1 VSTQTTQQP
10 ARAPDR
16 SRGGVL
22 AWLRT
27 QIRSSELWLVFIA
40 ILAGTAAGAM
50 AMAQEAIAHA
60 VQVVLFG
67 IEPEVRLSV
76 APPIAPARLLA
87 IPLGGLILG
96 GVAMLWTR
104 RRPAPPVD
112 PVEANALRGGRMSLQ
127 DSLYVAGLTLI
138 SNGFGAS
145 VGLEAAYTQMG
156 GAVASRLG
164 VWLNLRRADLR
175 LLVGAGAGAAIA
187 AAFGAPL
194 TGAFYA
200 FEVIIG
206 AYTVAGVAPVA
217 AAALAGALVARA
229 YGEGVYGMA
238 PQAFGQIVTL
248 SAYGLYAGLGLVA
261 AGFGIVVMRLTAL
274 MERLAGRLP
283 LPKALRPA
291 IGGAIL
297 IALALYSPQT
307 LSSGH
312 GALRQDLAM
321 GPELKVVLILLAL
334 KAGASIVSLGFGFR
348 GGLFFASLFL
358 GSLLGRAYA
367 MGLGALNI
375 AALHIDPTVAA
386 LVGMSALAV
395 AVIGGPFTMTFL
407 VLETT
412 GDFGVTAAA
421 LTASMFASLLVRE
434 TFGYSF
440 STWRLHLRGETI
452 RSAHDV
458 GFLRSLTAASLMRA
472 APGSIAADASLAEA
486 RRRFP
491 LGSVKHAVVTDAAGA
506 YAGLLP
512 IAALHAEADRPAE
525 APAAVASLAEFRDA
539 ALSPDMTIKE
549 MMQAFDRTKA
559 DELAVVD
566 PAGATLGMVSE
577 AFATRRYAD
586 ELEKAR
592 RDLIGET

>member
-1 VSTQTTQQP
+1 MQQP
-10 ARAPDR
+10 ARAP
-16 SRGGVL
+16 GGPL
-22 AWLRT
+22 GWLRR

-40 ILAGTAAGAM
+40 ILVGAIAGTM
-50 AMAQEAIAHA
+50 ALAQGVVAHA
-60 VQVVLFG
+60 IQVVLFG

-87 IPLGGLILG
+87 IPAGGLILG
-96 GVAMLWTR
+96 ALAFLWTK
-104 RRPAPPVD
+104 RRPQPPVD

-127 DSLYVAGLTLI
+127 DSLYVAGQTVI

-156 GAVASRLG
+156 AAVASRLG

-200 FEVIIG
+200 FEVVIG

-229 YGEGVYGMA
+229 SGEGVYGMA
-238 PQAFGQIVTL
+238 PQAFGAFVSL
-248 SAYGLYAGLGLVA
+248 PAYGLYAGLGLVA
-261 AGFGIVVMRLTAL
+261 AVFGIGVMRLAAV
-274 MERLAGRLP
+274 MERIAGKLP
-283 LPKALRPA
+283 LPRAFRPA
-291 IGGAIL
+291 IGGLIL
-297 IALALYSPQT
+297 IVLALYSPQT

-312 GALRQDLAM
+312 GALRQDLAVA
-321 GPELKVVLILLAL
+321 PALAVILTLLVL
-334 KAGASIVSLGFGFR
+334 KASASIVSLGFGFR

-367 MGLGALNI
+367 IGLDLLPWGSTMLN
-375 AALHIDPTVAA
+375 PTVGA

-412 GDFGVTAAA
+412 GDFGITAAA
-421 LTASMFASLLVRE
+421 LTASLFASLVVRE

-458 GFLRSLTAASLMRA
+458 GFLRTLTAGTMMRA
-472 APGSIAADASLAEA
+472 TPASIFAGASLAEA

-491 LGSVKHAVVTDAAGA
+491 LGSVKQAVITDDDGA

-512 IAALHAEADRPAE
+512 IDALYAEAAEPAK
-525 APAAVASLAEFRDA
+525 APSTVGALAEFKDA
-539 ALSPDMTIKE
+539 TLSPQMSIRE
-549 MMQAFDRTKA
+549 MMELFDHTKA
-559 DELAVVD
+559 DDLAVVD
-566 PAGATLGMVSE
+566 PAGQPLGLVSE
-577 AFATRRYAD
+577 AYATRRYAD

-592 RDLIGET
+592 RDLIGEN

>member
-1 VSTQTTQQP
+1 MTAETMRQP
-10 ARAPDR
+10 AAAP
-16 SRGGVL
+16 RGAL
-22 AWLRT
+22 AWIRG
-27 QIRSSELWLVFIA
+27 QIRSSELWLVLIA
-40 ILAGTAAGAM
+40 LLVGAMAGAM
-50 AMAQEAIAHA
+50 AMAQGVISHA
-60 VQVVLFG
+60 LQVALFG

-76 APPIAPARLLA
+76 APPIAPWRLLA
-87 IPLGGLILG
+87 IPVGGLILG
-96 GVAMLWTR
+96 ALAFLWSR
-104 RRPAPPVD
+104 RRPTPVVD

-127 DSLYVAGLTLI
+127 DSVYVAVQTMI

-156 GAVASRLG
+156 AAVASRLG

-200 FEVIIG
+200 FEIIIG
-206 AYTVAGVAPVA
+206 AYTVSGVAPVA
-217 AAALAGALVARA
+217 VAALAGALVARA
-229 YGEGVYGMA
+229 SGEDVYGMA
-238 PQAFGQIVTL
+238 PLAFGKIVTL

-261 AGFGIVVMRLTAL
+261 AGFGVGVMRLAAV
-274 MERLAGRLP
+274 MERLASRMP
-283 LPKALRPA
+283 LPKSLRPA
-291 IGGAIL
+291 IGGLIL
-297 IALALYSPQT
+297 IPLALYSPQT

-312 GALRQDLAM
+312 GALRADLAM
-321 GPELKVVLILLAL
+321 GPALEVVLILLAL
-334 KAGASIVSLGFGFR
+334 KACASIVSLGFGFR

-358 GSLLGRAYA
+358 GSLVGRAYA
-367 MGLGALNI
+367 LGLDHLPYMTTVLN
-375 AALHIDPTVAA
+375 PTVAS

-412 GDFGVTAAA
+412 GDFGIAAAA
-421 LTASMFASLLVRE
+421 LTASLFSSVVVRE

-440 STWRLHLRGETI
+440 STWRLHLRGQTI
-452 RSAHDV
+452 RSANDV
-458 GFLRSLTAASLMRA
+458 GFLRSLTAGTLMR
-472 APGSIAADASLAEA
+472 PVRGSIAAGAGLAEA

-491 LGSVKHAVVTDAAGA
+491 LGSVSQVVITDDAGA

-512 IAALHAEADRPAE
+512 VAALYVEPAE
-525 APAAVASLAEFRDA
+525 PAKAPSTVGLLAEHKDA
-539 ALSPDMTIKE
+539 ALTPEMTIKE
-549 MMQAFDRTKA
+549 IMEAFDHTTA

-566 PAGATLGMVSE
+566 PAGQPLGMVSE
-577 AFATRRYAD
+577 SYATRRYAD

-592 RDLIGET
+592 RDLIGEN

>member
-1 VSTQTTQQP
+1 VSTETQQQS
-10 ARAPDR
+10 AP
-16 SRGGVL
+16 RGAL
-22 AWLRT
+22 AWLRG
-27 QIRSSELWLVFIA
+27 QIRSSELWLVLIA
-40 ILAGTAAGAM
+40 VLVGAAAGAM
-50 AMAQEAIAHA
+50 AMAQGVIAHA
-60 VQVVLFG
+60 LQVVLFG

-76 APPIAPARLLA
+76 APPIAPIRLLA
-87 IPLGGLILG
+87 IPVGGLILG
-96 GVAMLWTR
+96 GLALIWTR
-104 RRPAPPVD
+104 RRPQPPVD

-127 DSLYVAGLTLI
+127 DSLYVAAQTLI

-156 GAVASRLG
+156 AAVASRLG

-200 FEVIIG
+200 FEVVIG

-217 AAALAGALVARA
+217 AAALVGALVARA
-229 YGEGVYGMA
+229 SGEGVYGMA
-238 PQAFGQIVTL
+238 PQAFGAIVSL
-248 SAYGLYAGLGLVA
+248 SAYGLYAGLGLA
-261 AGFGIVVMRLTAL
+261 AAVFGIVVMRLAAL
-274 MERLAGRLP
+274 MERVAARTP

-291 IGGAIL
+291 VGGVIL

-321 GPELKVVLILLAL
+321 EPALQVVLILLAL
-334 KAGASIVSLGFGFR
+334 KGLASIVSLGFGFR

-367 MGLGALNI
+367 MGLGFLHVPEAMLN
-375 AALHIDPTVAA
+375 PTVAA
-386 LVGMSALAV
+386 LVGMSALAA
-395 AVIGGPFTMTFL
+395 AVIGGPLTMTFL

-412 GDFGVTAAA
+412 GDFGITAAA
-421 LTASMFASLLVRE
+421 LTASLFASVVVRE

-458 GFLRSLTAASLMRA
+458 GFLRSLTAGTMMR
-472 APGSIAADASLAEA
+472 PVRGSIAAGAGLAEA

-491 LGSVKHAVVTDAAGA
+491 LGSIKQAVITDDAGV

-512 IAALHAEADRPAE
+512 IAALHAEFAE
-525 APAAVASLAEFRDA
+525 PSKAPATVGALAEFKDA
-539 ALSPDMTIKE
+539 ALTPDMTIKAL
-549 MMQAFDRTKA
+549 MQAFDRTKA

-566 PAGATLGMVSE
+566 PAGLPLGMVSE
-577 AFATRRYAD
+577 AYATRRYAD

-592 RDLIGET
+592 SDLIGEN

>member
-1 VSTQTTQQP
+1 MAAPNLDVQRPP
-10 ARAPDR
+10 AAQGLRAAA
-16 SRGGVL
+16 
-22 AWLRT
+22 AWLRA

-40 ILAGTAAGAM
+40 AWVGALAAGLAVGLGV
-50 AMAQEAIAHA
+50 IAHA
-60 VQVVLFG
+60 VQAVLFG
-67 IEPEVRLSV
+67 LEPEVRLSV
-76 APPIAPARLLA
+76 APPISVTRLLA
-87 IPLGGLILG
+87 IPVGGLILG
-96 GVAMLWTR
+96 GLAVLWTR
-104 RRPAPPVD
+104 RRPAPPID
-112 PVEANALRGGRMSLQ
+112 PVEANALRGGRMSIQ
-127 DSLYVAGLTLI
+127 DSLYVTLQTLV

-156 GAVASRLG
+156 AAAASRLG

-200 FEVIIG
+200 FEVVIG
-206 AYTVAGVAPVA
+206 AYTVAGLAPVA
-217 AAALAGALVARA
+217 AAALAAALVARA
-229 YGEGVYGMA
+229 SGEGVYGMA
-238 PQAFGQIVTL
+238 PAAFGAAVTL
-248 SAYGLYAGLGLVA
+248 SAFGLYAGLGLA
-261 AGFGIVVMRLTAL
+261 AALFGVGVMRLVARV
-274 MERLAGRLP
+274 EGLAARIP
-283 LPKALRPA
+283 LPRPLLPAL
-291 IGGAIL
+291 GGAVL

-321 GPELKVVLILLAL
+321 APALKVVLILLGL
-334 KAGASIVSLGFGFR
+334 KALASIVSLGFGFR

-367 MGLGALNI
+367 LGLER
-375 AALHIDPTVAA
+375 LHWVSAILDPAVAS
-386 LVGMSALAV
+386 LVGMSALAA
-395 AVIGGPFTMTFL
+395 AVIGAPLTMTFL

-412 GDFGVTAAA
+412 GDFGITAAA
-421 LTASMFASLLVRE
+421 LAASLCASVAVRE

-458 GFLRSLTAASLMRA
+458 GFLRSLNAAALMQA
-472 APGSIAADASLAEA
+472 VHGAISGSSSLAEA
-486 RRRFP
+486 RRRFA
-491 LGSVKHAVVTDAAGA
+491 LGSISQAVVLDDRGA

-512 IAALHAEADRPAE
+512 IAALYADTAQG
-525 APAAVASLAEFRDA
+525 ADAILGLALHRRDV
-539 ALSPDMTIKE
+539 LTPDMTIKE
-549 MMQAFDRTKA
+549 IMQAFDDTGA

-566 PAGATLGMVSE
+566 AKGFPVGMLSE
-577 AFATRRYAD
+577 SFATRRYAD

>member
-1 VSTQTTQQP
+1 MD
-10 ARAPDR
+10 APR
-16 SRGGVL
+16 FSAFRRPRRGPGGVL
-22 AWLRT
+22 GWLRA
-27 QIRSSELWLVFIA
+27 QIRSSELWLVFVA
-40 ILAGTAAGAM
+40 AAVGALAAGLAIGLGV
-50 AMAQEAIAHA
+50 IAHA
-60 VQVVLFG
+60 IQELLFG

-76 APPIAPARLLA
+76 APPISLLRLLA
-87 IPLGGLILG
+87 IPVGGLILSG
-96 GVAMLWTR
+96 LTLLWTR
-104 RRPAPPVD
+104 RRPTPPVD

-127 DSLYVAGLTLI
+127 DSLYVVLQTLI

-156 GAVASRLG
+156 AAAASRIG

-200 FEVIIG
+200 FEVVIG

-217 AAALAGALVARA
+217 AASLIGALVARA

-238 PQAFGQIVTL
+238 PAAFGATLTL
-248 SAYGLYAGLGLVA
+248 SAFGLYAGLGMACAL
-261 AGFGIVVMRLTAL
+261 FGIAVMRMVAL
-274 MERLAGRLP
+274 VERLAARVP
-283 LPKALRPA
+283 LPRPLLPML
-291 IGGAIL
+291 GGAIL
-297 IALALYSPQT
+297 IAIALYSPQT

-312 GALRQDLAM
+312 GALRQDLEMA
-321 GPELKVVLILLAL
+321 PALKVVLILLAL
-334 KAGASIVSLGFGFR
+334 KACASIVSLGFGFR

-367 MGLGALNI
+367 LGVAQ
-375 AALHIDPTVAA
+375 LHWISASLDPTVGA
-386 LVGMSALAV
+386 LVGMSALAA
-395 AVIGGPFTMTFL
+395 AVIGAPLTMTFL

-412 GDFGVTAAA
+412 GDFGITTAALA
-421 LTASMFASLLVRE
+421 ASLCANVLVRE

-458 GFLRSLTAASLMRA
+458 GFLRSLTAGVMMRA
-472 APGSIAADASLAEA
+472 VRGAISGSSSPAEA
-486 RRRFP
+486 RARFS
-491 LGSVKHAVVTDAAGA
+491 LGAVKQVVIVDDRGA

-512 IAALHAEADRPAE
+512 IAALYANAEKSPATILDLAQHAEDI
-525 APAAVASLAEFRDA
+525 LT
-539 ALSPDMTIKE
+539 PDMTIKE
-549 MMQAFDRTKA
+549 VMQAFDRTGA
-559 DELAVVD
+559 DELAVLD
-566 PAGATLGMVSE
+566 PKGFPVGMVSE
-577 AFATRRYAD
+577 TFATRRYAD

-592 RDLIGET
+592 RDLIGES

>member
-1 VSTQTTQQP
+1 VSTETTQQTSS
-10 ARAPDR
+10 AP
-16 SRGGVL
+16 GGAL
-22 AWLRT
+22 AWLRG

-40 ILAGTAAGAM
+40 ILVGAVAGAM
-50 AMAQEAIAHA
+50 AMAQGVIAHA
-60 VQVVLFG
+60 AQVVLFG

-76 APPIAPARLLA
+76 APPIAPIRLLA
-87 IPLGGLILG
+87 IPVGGLILG
-96 GVAMLWTR
+96 GMAYLWTK
-104 RRPAPPVD
+104 RRPQPPVD
-112 PVEANALRGGRMSLQ
+112 PVEANALRGGRMSIQ
-127 DSLYVAGLTLI
+127 DSVFVAAQTLI

-156 GAVASRLG
+156 AAVASRLG

-229 YGEGVYGMA
+229 SGEGVYGMA
-238 PQAFGQIVTL
+238 PQAFGKIVTL

-261 AGFGIVVMRLTAL
+261 ALFGILVMRLAA
-274 MERLAGRLP
+274 MVERLAGKLP
-283 LPKALRPA
+283 LPKAFRPA
-291 IGGAIL
+291 IGGVIL

-312 GALRQDLAM
+312 GALRQDLAL
-321 GPELKVVLILLAL
+321 GPAIDVVLILLAL
-334 KAGASIVSLGFGFR
+334 KAAASIVSLGFGFR

-367 MGLGALNI
+367 MGLGATHLSALDLN
-375 AALHIDPTVAA
+375 PTVTA

-395 AVIGGPFTMTFL
+395 AVIGGPLTMTFL

-412 GDFGVTAAA
+412 GDFGITAAA
-421 LTASMFASLLVRE
+421 LTAALFSSLLVRE

-458 GFLRSLTAASLMRA
+458 GFLRNLTAGTMMR
-472 APGSIAADASLAEA
+472 PVRGSIAANASLAEA
-486 RRRFP
+486 RRRFS
-491 LGSVKHAVVTDAAGA
+491 LGSIKQAVITDDSGA

-512 IAALHAEADRPAE
+512 IAALYAETAE
-525 APAAVASLAEFRDA
+525 PTKAPSTVAALAEFKDA
-539 ALSPDMTIKE
+539 ALTANMTIKE
-549 MMQAFDRTKA
+549 MMEAFDRTKA

-566 PAGATLGMVSE
+566 PAGAALGMVSE

-592 RDLIGET
+592 RDLIGEN

>member
-1 VSTQTTQQP
+1 MAVLRFAAFRP
-10 ARAPDR
+10 AR
-16 SRGGVL
+16 RGLRGAL
-22 AWLRT
+22 AWLRG

-40 ILAGTAAGAM
+40 ALVGAVAGAM
-50 AMAQEAIAHA
+50 AMAQNVIAHA

-76 APPIAPARLLA
+76 APPISPVRLLA
-87 IPLGGLILG
+87 IPVGGLILG
-96 GVAMLWTR
+96 VLAFLWTR
-104 RRPAPPVD
+104 RRPQPPVD

-127 DSLYVAGLTLI
+127 DSLYVAVQTLI

-145 VGLEAAYTQMG
+145 VGLEAAYTQLG
-156 GAVASRLG
+156 AAVASRLG

-175 LLVGAGAGAAIA
+175 LLVGAGAGGAIA

-200 FEVIIG
+200 FEVVIG

-217 AAALAGALVARA
+217 AAALVAALAARA
-229 YGEGVYGMA
+229 SGEGVYGMA
-238 PQAFGQIVTL
+238 PQAFGAYLTF
-248 SAYGLYAGLGLVA
+248 SAFGLYAGLGLA
-261 AGFGIVVMRLTAL
+261 AALFGIAVMRLAAL
-274 MERLAGRLP
+274 VERLAAGTP
-283 LPKALRPA
+283 LPRPLRPA
-291 IGGAIL
+291 FGGLIL
-297 IALALYSPQT
+297 IAVALYSPQT

-321 GPELKVVLILLAL
+321 GPALHVVLILLVL
-334 KAGASIVSLGFGFR
+334 KAAASIVSLGFGFR

-367 MGLGALNI
+367 VGLGRMHWVSTML
-375 AALHIDPTVAA
+375 DPTVAS
-386 LVGMSALAV
+386 LVGMSAMAV
-395 AVIGGPFTMTFL
+395 AVIGGPLTMTFL

-412 GDFGVTAAA
+412 GDFGITAAA
-421 LTASMFASLLVRE
+421 LTASLFASVVVRE

-458 GFLRSLTAASLMRA
+458 GFLRNLTAGAMMRA
-472 APGSIAADASLAEA
+472 VGAAIPASASLAEA

-491 LGSVKHAVVTDAAGA
+491 LGSVKQAVVTDETGA

-512 IAALHAEADRPAE
+512 IAALYAEAADPAKAPE
-525 APAAVASLAEFRDA
+525 AVGALAENRDA
-539 ALSPDMTIKE
+539 ALTPVMTIKE
-549 MMQAFDRTKA
+549 IMEVFDHTEA

-566 PAGATLGMVSE
+566 PDGVPLGQVSE
-577 AFATRRYAD
+577 AYVTRRYAD

-592 RDLIGET
+592 RDLIGEN

>member
-1 VSTQTTQQP
+1 MTALNSEP
-10 ARAPDR
+10 AHDA
-16 SRGGVL
+16 GGGPL
-22 AWLRT
+22 AWLRA
-27 QIRSSELWLVFIA
+27 QIRSSELWLVLIA
-40 ILAGTAAGAM
+40 VLVGALAGAM
-50 AMAQEAIAHA
+50 AMAQGAIAHTL
-60 VQVVLFG
+60 QVALFG

-76 APPIAPARLLA
+76 APPITPVRLLA
-87 IPLGGLILG
+87 IPVGGLILG
-96 GVAMLWTR
+96 GLSLLWAR
-104 RRPAPPVD
+104 RRPQPPVD

-127 DSLYVAGLTLI
+127 DSLYVAGQTLI

-145 VGLEAAYTQMG
+145 VGLEAAYTQLG
-156 GAVASRLG
+156 AAVASRLG

-200 FEVIIG
+200 FEVVIG

-217 AAALAGALVARA
+217 AAALVGALVARA
-229 YGEGVYGMA
+229 SGEGVYGMA
-238 PQAFGQIVTL
+238 PQAFGAIVTL

-261 AGFGIVVMRLTAL
+261 ALFGILVMRLAAL
-274 MERLAGRLP
+274 VERYAGKTP

-291 IGGAIL
+291 LGGLIL
-297 IALALYSPQT
+297 IAIALYSPQT

-321 GPELKVVLILLAL
+321 PPALSVLLILPAL
-334 KAGASIVSLGFGFR
+334 KGLASIVSLGFGFR

-358 GSLLGRAYA
+358 GSLLGRAYGIG
-367 MGLGALNI
+367 MNHLPWMSTML
-375 AALHIDPTVAA
+375 DPTVAA

-395 AVIGGPFTMTFL
+395 AVIGGPLTMTFL

-412 GDFGVTAAA
+412 GDFGITAAA
-421 LTASMFASLLVRE
+421 LTASLFASLVVRE
-434 TFGYSF
+434 SFGYSF

-458 GFLRSLTAASLMRA
+458 GFLRSLTAGTMMR
-472 APGSIAADASLAEA
+472 PVRGSIAASAGLAEA
-486 RRRFP
+486 RHRFP
-491 LGSVKHAVVTDAAGA
+491 LGAIKQAVITDEAGA

-512 IAALHAEADRPAE
+512 IAALFAEAAEPAK
-525 APAAVASLAEFRDA
+525 AATTVGALAENRDA
-539 ALSPDMTIKE
+539 ALAPEMTIKE
-549 MMQAFDRTKA
+549 IMEAFDQTGA
-559 DELAVVD
+559 DELVVVD
-566 PAGATLGMVSE
+566 PAGRPLGMVSE
-577 AFATRRYAD
+577 SYATRRYAD

-592 RDLIGET
+592 RDLIGEN

>member
-1 VSTQTTQQP
+1 MVALSFKSFRRP
-10 ARAPDR
+10 R
-16 SRGGVL
+16 RGL
-22 AWLRT
+22 AWLRS

-40 ILAGTAAGAM
+40 AWVGAM
-50 AMAQEAIAHA
+50 AGGLAIGMGVIAHA
-60 VQVVLFG
+60 IQVLMFG

-76 APPIAPARLLA
+76 APPIAPLRLLA

-96 GVAMLWTR
+96 VGGWLWTR
-104 RRPAPPVD
+104 RRPTPPVD

-127 DSLYVAGLTLI
+127 DSAFVCIQTLV

-145 VGLEAAYTQMG
+145 VGLEAAYTQAG
-156 GAVASRLG
+156 GALASRLG

-200 FEVIIG
+200 FEVVIG

-217 AAALAGALVARA
+217 AAALVAALVARA
-229 YGEGVYGMA
+229 SGEGVYGMA
-238 PQAFGQIVTL
+238 PAAFGASVTV
-248 SAYGLYAGLGLVA
+248 AAFGLYAGLGLVCA
-261 AGFGIVVMRLTAL
+261 AFGVAVMRLVAL
-274 MERLAGRLP
+274 VEGAAS
-283 LPKALRPA
+283 KAPVPRWLKPV
-291 IGGAIL
+291 IGGVLL
-297 IALALYSPQT
+297 IPLALYSPQT

-312 GALRQDLAM
+312 GALRFDLAHDL
-321 GPELKVVLILLAL
+321 GIKVVLIILLL

-367 MGLGALNI
+367 AGLGQ
-375 AALHIDPTVAA
+375 LHWMSASIDPAVAS

-395 AVIGGPFTMTFL
+395 AVIGGPLTMTFL

-412 GDFGVTAAA
+412 GDFGITAAA
-421 LTASMFASLLVRE
+421 LTASLFASVVVRE

-458 GFLRSLTAASLMRA
+458 GFLRNLTAGGMMRA
-472 APGSIAADASLAEA
+472 PRGTLATSATLTEA
-486 RRRFP
+486 RRRYP
-491 LGSVKHAVVTDAAGA
+491 LGSAKQVVLTTDDGA

-512 IAALHAEADRPAE
+512 VAALYAESADPSKLPETVGA
-525 APAAVASLAEFRDA
+525 LAENAQA
-539 ALSPDMTIKE
+539 ALTPEMTIKE
-549 MMQAFDRTKA
+549 IMEAFDQTES

-566 PAGATLGMVSE
+566 EAGQPLGMVSE
-577 AFATRRYAD
+577 AYATRRYAD

-592 RDLIGET
+592 RDLIGEN

>member
-1 VSTQTTQQP
+1 MTSVPTDP
-10 ARAPDR
+10 
-16 SRGGVL
+16 VL
-22 AWLRT
+22 DTPKDAGPGAAFAWLRA

-40 ILAGTAAGAM
+40 AIVGALAGGLAM
-50 AMAQEAIAHA
+50 AMGQVSHA
-60 VQVVLFG
+60 LQVVLFG

-76 APPIAPARLLA
+76 APPIAPFRLIA
-87 IPLGGLILG
+87 IPVGGLILG
-96 GVAMLWTR
+96 LAAWLWAKR
-104 RRPAPPVD
+104 RAAPPVD
-112 PVEANALRGGRMSLQ
+112 PVEANALRGGRMSIQ
-127 DSLYVAGLTLI
+127 DSAFVAAQTIL

-145 VGLEAAYTQMG
+145 VGLEAAYTQIG

-200 FEVIIG
+200 FEIVIG

-217 AAALAGALVARA
+217 VAALVAALVARA
-229 YGEGVYGMA
+229 SGEDVYGMA
-238 PQAFGQIVTL
+238 PAHLVADLTFR
-248 SAYGLYAGLGLVA
+248 ACGLYAGLGLLCA
-261 AGFGIVVMRLTAL
+261 LFGIGVMRAVAL
-274 MERLAGRLP
+274 MEALVARTRLP
-283 LPKALRPA
+283 RWLRPA
-291 IGGAIL
+291 VGGALL

-321 GPELKVVLILLAL
+321 SPTLQVVLILLAL
-334 KAGASIVSLGFGFR
+334 KACASIVSLGFGFR

-358 GSLLGRAYA
+358 GSLLGRAYGDGLA
-367 MGLGALNI
+367 M
-375 AALHIDPTVAA
+375 LHMSSLAVDPTVAS

-395 AVIGGPFTMTFL
+395 AVIGGPITMTFL

-412 GDFGVTAAA
+412 GDFGITAAA
-421 LTASMFASLLVRE
+421 LTASLFTSVVVRE

-458 GFLRSLTAASLMRA
+458 GWLRNLTAGGMMKAVRETLPASATL
-472 APGSIAADASLAEA
+472 PEA
-486 RRRFP
+486 KRRFP
-491 LGSVKHAVVTDAAGA
+491 LGATKQVLLTDDLGA
-506 YAGLLP
+506 YAGVLEVAKLY
-512 IAALHAEADRPAE
+512 AATEAE
-525 APAAVASLAEFRDA
+525 APAAVGVLAENA
-539 ALSPDMTIKE
+539 KTALTPEMSIKQIME
-549 MMQAFDRTKA
+549 AFDQTEA

-566 PAGATLGMVSE
+566 SKGQPLGMVSE
-577 AFATRRYAD
+577 AYATRRYAD

-592 RDLIGET
+592 RDLIGEN

>member
-1 VSTQTTQQP
+1 MPRSAV
-10 ARAPDR
+10 APR
-16 SRGGVL
+16 RLL
-22 AWLRT
+22 AWIRA
-27 QIRSSELWLVFIA
+27 QIRSSELWLVLIA
-40 ILAGTAAGAM
+40 LLVGAAAGAM
-50 AMAQEAIAHA
+50 AMVLGVIAHA
-60 VQVVLFG
+60 VQEVLFG

-76 APPIAPARLLA
+76 APPIAPHRLLA
-87 IPLGGLILG
+87 IPLGGLLLG
-96 GVAMLWTR
+96 GLAFFWTR
-104 RRPAPPVD
+104 RRPTPVVD

-127 DSLYVAGLTLI
+127 DSLYVAVQTLI

-194 TGAFYA
+194 TGVFYA
-200 FEVIIG
+200 FEIIIG
-206 AYTVAGVAPVA
+206 AYTVSGVAPVA

-229 YGEGVYGMA
+229 SGEEVYGMA

-248 SAYGLYAGLGLVA
+248 AAYGLYAGLGLVA
-261 AGFGIVVMRLTAL
+261 AGFGIGVMRLAAV
-274 MERLAGRLP
+274 MERLASRLP
-283 LPKALRPA
+283 LPRVLRA
-291 IGGAIL
+291 AVGGLIL
-297 IALALYSPQT
+297 IPLALYSPQT

-312 GALRQDLAM
+312 GALRADLAM
-321 GPELKVVLILLAL
+321 GPALEVVLILLLL
-334 KAGASIVSLGFGFR
+334 KASASIVSLGFGFR

-358 GSLLGRAYA
+358 GSLVGRAYA
-367 MGLGALNI
+367 EVLNHLPWM
-375 AALHIDPTVAA
+375 ATTLNPTVAS

-412 GDFGVTAAA
+412 GDFGIAAAA
-421 LTASMFASLLVRE
+421 LTASLFSSVVVRE

-440 STWRLHLRGETI
+440 STWRLHLRGQTI
-452 RSAHDV
+452 RSANDV
-458 GFLRSLTAASLMRA
+458 GFLRNLTAGTMMR
-472 APGSIAADASLAEA
+472 PVRGSISAGASLAEA

-491 LGSVKHAVVTDAAGA
+491 LGSVSQVLITDDAGA

-512 IAALHAEADRPAE
+512 VAALYVE
-525 APAAVASLAEFRDA
+525 APEPARSPETVGALAEHQDA
-539 ALSPDMTIKE
+539 ALTAEMTIKE
-549 MMQAFDRTKA
+549 IMEAFDHTKA
-559 DELAVVD
+559 DELVVVD
-566 PAGATLGMVSE
+566 PAGQPLGMVSE
-577 AFATRRYAD
+577 SYATRRYAD

-592 RDLIGET
+592 RDLIGEN

>member
-1 VSTQTTQQP
+1 MTALNSEP
-10 ARAPDR
+10 AHDA
-16 SRGGVL
+16 GGGPL
-22 AWLRT
+22 AWLRA
-27 QIRSSELWLVFIA
+27 QIRSSELWLVLIA
-40 ILAGTAAGAM
+40 VLVGALAGAM
-50 AMAQEAIAHA
+50 AMAQGAIAHTL
-60 VQVVLFG
+60 QVALFG

-76 APPIAPARLLA
+76 APPITPVRLLA
-87 IPLGGLILG
+87 IPVGGLILG
-96 GVAMLWTR
+96 GLSLLWTR
-104 RRPAPPVD
+104 RRPQPPVD

-127 DSLYVAGLTLI
+127 DSLYVAGQTLI

-145 VGLEAAYTQMG
+145 VGLEAAYTQLG
-156 GAVASRLG
+156 AAVASRLG

-200 FEVIIG
+200 FEVVIG

-217 AAALAGALVARA
+217 AAALVGALVARA
-229 YGEGVYGMA
+229 SGEGVYGMA
-238 PQAFGQIVTL
+238 PQAFGAIVTL

-261 AGFGIVVMRLTAL
+261 ALFGILVMRLAAL
-274 MERLAGRLP
+274 VERYAGKTP

-291 IGGAIL
+291 LGGLIL
-297 IALALYSPQT
+297 IAIALYSPQT

-321 GPELKVVLILLAL
+321 PPALSVLLILLAL
-334 KAGASIVSLGFGFR
+334 KGLASIVSLGFGFR

-358 GSLLGRAYA
+358 GSLLGRAYGIG
-367 MGLGALNI
+367 MNHLPWMSTML
-375 AALHIDPTVAA
+375 DPTVAA

-395 AVIGGPFTMTFL
+395 AVIGGPLTMTFL

-412 GDFGVTAAA
+412 GDFGITAAA
-421 LTASMFASLLVRE
+421 LTASLFASVVVRE

-458 GFLRSLTAASLMRA
+458 GFLRSLTAGTMMR
-472 APGSIAADASLAEA
+472 PVRGSIAAGASLAEA
-486 RRRFP
+486 RRRFS
-491 LGSVKHAVVTDAAGA
+491 LGSIKQAVITDEAGA

-512 IAALHAEADRPAE
+512 IAALYAETAE
-525 APAAVASLAEFRDA
+525 PSKAPATVGALAEFSDA
-539 ALSPDMTIKE
+539 ALAPDMTIKQLME
-549 MMQAFDRTKA
+549 AFDRTKA

-566 PAGATLGMVSE
+566 PQGQPLGMVSE
-577 AFATRRYAD
+577 AYATRRYAD

-592 RDLIGET
+592 RDLIGEN

>member
-1 VSTQTTQQP
+1 MQQP
-10 ARAPDR
+10 ARPPEGAHKA
-16 SRGGVL
+16 L
-22 AWLRT
+22 AWLRG

-40 ILAGTAAGAM
+40 VVVGAAAGAM
-50 AMAQEAIAHA
+50 AMAQGVIAHA
-60 VQVVLFG
+60 MQVALFG

-76 APPIAPARLLA
+76 APPISPIRLLA
-87 IPLGGLILG
+87 IPIGGLILG
-96 GVAMLWTR
+96 VLALLWTR

-112 PVEANALRGGRMSLQ
+112 PVEANALRGGRMSIQ
-127 DSLYVAGLTLI
+127 DSLYVAGQTLI

-145 VGLEAAYTQMG
+145 VGLEAAYTQLG
-156 GAVASRLG
+156 AAVASRLG

-206 AYTVAGVAPVA
+206 AYTVSGVAPVA

-229 YGEGVYGMA
+229 SGEGVYGMA
-238 PQAFGQIVTL
+238 PQAFGAIVTL
-248 SAYGLYAGLGLVA
+248 SGYGLYAGLGLVA
-261 AGFGIVVMRLTAL
+261 AVFGIGVMRAAAM
-274 MERLAGRLP
+274 MERLAGKTP

-291 IGGAIL
+291 VGGVIL

-312 GALRQDLAM
+312 GALRADLAM
-321 GPELKVVLILLAL
+321 GPTIEVVLILLAL

-367 MGLGALNI
+367 MGLGDLHV
-375 AALHIDPTVAA
+375 AALTLNPTVAA

-412 GDFGVTAAA
+412 GDFGITAAA
-421 LTASMFASLLVRE
+421 LTASLFASLVVRE

-458 GFLRSLTAASLMRA
+458 GFLRTLTAGTMMRA
-472 APGSIAADASLAEA
+472 VRGSIAATASLAEA

-491 LGSVKHAVVTDAAGA
+491 LGSIKQAVITDETGA

-512 IAALHAEADRPAE
+512 MAKLYAETAEPAK
-525 APAAVASLAEFRDA
+525 APSTVGALAEFKDA
-539 ALSPDMTIKE
+539 ALAPNMTIKE
-549 MMQAFDRTKA
+549 MMEAFDHTKA

-566 PAGATLGMVSE
+566 PAGQPLGMVSE
-577 AFATRRYAD
+577 AYATRRYAD

-592 RDLIGET
+592 RDLIGEN